1 MIFQCKANR
10 KAFDYDLII
19 TVVPFASSRIKGRL
33 GLWEI
38 VRANAAETC
47 RRTRRVQLMG
57 ARMLRK
63 DNLRIAAYW
72 TMPVYLLSFILLR
85 PKHRRSSASRDSCIL
100 CSQLRLS
107 PVLPNA
113 RIASRD
119 DGSIMLKIR

>member
-10 KAFDYDLII
+10 KAFDYELVI
-19 TVVPFASSRIKGRL
+19 T
-33 GLWEI
+33 
-38 VRANAAETC
+38 ANAAETC

-63 DNLRIAAYW
+63 DNLRIAAY
-72 TMPVYLLSFILLR
+72 TMMPVYLVSFTLLR
-85 PKHRRSSASRDSCIL
+85 PKHRRGSISWDCSILCIEPWSLCIEPWSLCIEPWSSA
-100 CSQLRLS
+100 
-107 PVLPNA
+107 VLPNA